1 MIQWFPGHMHKA
13 GKEFRN
19 ILPQV
24 DLVIEV
30 LDARLPGS
38 SENPLLAELRG
49 DKPCLKL
56 LNKRD
61 LADEAIL
68 DAWIDRLQQ
77 DSGVRTLACSSEDNL
92 VETVPGL
99 CRDMIARR
107 DNRSP
112 MVYALIAGIPNV
124 GKSTLINRLAKRK
137 VARTGNEALM
147 IGSDRSRPGAKSLGS
162 EAAMTRMQQRIEI
175 SPQLTLID
183 TPGMLWP
190 RIDNEASGYRLAAS
204 GAIRDTALDLQ
215 AVADFVADF
224 LLQAYPGRVARRYDI
239 DPLPS
244 TGFELL
250 EAIARRRGCLA
261 GGGNVDLEKVSRLL
275 LGELRAGELG
285 GICMETPQ
293 GFEAELHRAAE
304 IRAHKEAAVAA
315 RKKMR
320 TRRGKP

>member
-13 GKEFRN
+13 GKEFRKL
-19 ILPQV
+19 LPQV

-38 SENPLLAELRG
+38 SENPLLAEMRG

-61 LADEAIL
+61 LADDALL
-68 DAWIDRLQQ
+68 DSWVDALQQ
-77 DSGVRTLACSSEDNL
+77 RSGVKTLACSTGDNAIDR
-92 VETVPGL
+92 VPAL
-99 CRDMIARR
+99 CREMIARR

-137 VARTGNEALM
+137 IARTGN
-147 IGSDRSRPGAKSLGS
+147 

-175 SPQLTLID
+175 SPELTLID

-190 RIDNEASGYRLAAS
+190 RIDNEASGYRLAAT

-215 AVADFVADF
+215 AVAGFVADF
-224 LLQAYPGRVARRYDI
+224 LLEAYPERAIRRYGI
-239 DPLPS
+239 DPLPG
-244 TGFELL
+244 TGQDLL
-250 EAIARRRGCLA
+250 EEIARRRGCLV
-261 GGGNVDLEKVSRLL
+261 GGGRVDLEKVSRLL

-285 GICMETPQ
+285 GICLETPD
-293 GFEAELHRAAE
+293 GFAAE
-304 IRAHKEAAVAA
+304 FRRATAMRAEKEAAMAA
-315 RKKMR
+315 KRKMR
-320 TRRGKP
+320 RK

>member
-13 GKEFRN
+13 GKEFRKL
-19 ILPQV
+19 LPQV

-38 SENPLLAELRG
+38 SENPLLAEMRG

-61 LADEAIL
+61 LADDELL
-68 DAWIDRLQQ
+68 DSWIDALQQ
-77 DSGVRTLACSSEDNL
+77 RSGVKTLACSAGDNAIDR
-92 VETVPGL
+92 VPAL
-99 CRDMIARR
+99 CREMIVRR

-137 VARTGNEALM
+137 IARTGN
-147 IGSDRSRPGAKSLGS
+147 

-175 SPQLTLID
+175 SPELTLID

-190 RIDNEASGYRLAAS
+190 RIDNEASGYRLAAT

-215 AVADFVADF
+215 AVAGFVADF
-224 LLQAYPGRVARRYDI
+224 LLEAYPERAIRRYGI
-239 DPLPS
+239 DPLPG
-244 TGFELL
+244 TGQDLL
-250 EAIARRRGCLA
+250 EEIARHRGCLV
-261 GGGNVDLEKVSRLL
+261 GGGRVDLEKVSRLL

-285 GICMETPQ
+285 GICLETPE
-293 GFEAELHRAAE
+293 GFAVELGRASAMRAE
-304 IRAHKEAAVAA
+304 KEAAMAA
-315 RKKMR
+315 KRKMR
-320 TRRGKP
+320 RK